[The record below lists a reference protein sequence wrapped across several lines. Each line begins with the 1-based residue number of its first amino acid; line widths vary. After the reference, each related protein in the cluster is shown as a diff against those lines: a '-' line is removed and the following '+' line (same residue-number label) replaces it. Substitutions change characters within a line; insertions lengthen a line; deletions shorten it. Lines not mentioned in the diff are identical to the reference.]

1 MLSNIK
7 HYVNIKLIVIKLLR
21 NTNKRM
27 TQCQIYIIIITI
39 RPLKFLIVPKPTV
52 NGRFTIE
59 KKSVNEVRRTA
70 PSSW

>member
-27 TQCQIYIIIITI
+27 TQCQIYIIIIAI
-39 RPLKFLIVPKPTV
+39 RPLKCLTVPKPTV

-59 KKSVNEVRRTA
+59 KKSVNGVRRIA